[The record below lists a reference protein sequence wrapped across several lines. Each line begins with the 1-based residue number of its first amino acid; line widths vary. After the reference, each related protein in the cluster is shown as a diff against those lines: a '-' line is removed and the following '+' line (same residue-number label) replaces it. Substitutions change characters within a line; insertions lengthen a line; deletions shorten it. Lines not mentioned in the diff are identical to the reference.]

1 MFCIVLLPGFHES
14 VGLGDIKVPCTS
26 FNSDWIC
33 RDIYSTDSAFAAITF
48 DGTLPLECC
57 TRDLAF
63 RQCLECFVKHF
74 LSSVSWLPQH
84 FNDPAEYGYPLT
96 MHSMFFLPVS
106 SFLHFKRLKCWWC
119 VWWWCFSMIL
129 TRLFSIAFLLR
140 CLFASESEVALSPV
154 ATPDS
159 VGLVPGP
166 TMWPDEDMW
175 GIAKRYM
182 FCRCFVMFRHA
193 TRLPLL
199 ATHSDDWWW
208 LCANP

>member
-1 MFCIVLLPGFHES
+1 MFCIVSLPGFHES

-63 RQCLECFVKHF
+63 LQCLECFVKHF
-74 LSSVSWLPQH
+74 LSSVSRLPQH

-96 MHSMFFLPVS
+96 MHSMFFLLVS

-140 CLFASESEVALSPV
+140 CLFASESEVALSPG

-166 TMWPDEDMW
+166 TMWPDEDMR
-175 GIAKRYM
+175 GIAKLYST
-182 FCRCFVMFRHA
+182 CFVVV
-193 TRLPLL
+193 L
-199 ATHSDDWWW
+199 
-208 LCANP
+208 